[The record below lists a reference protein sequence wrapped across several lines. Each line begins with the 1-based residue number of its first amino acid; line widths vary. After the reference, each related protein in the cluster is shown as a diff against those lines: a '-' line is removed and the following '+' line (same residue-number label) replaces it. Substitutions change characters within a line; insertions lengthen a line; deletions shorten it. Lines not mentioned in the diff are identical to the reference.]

1 MAMKRASRGCQL
13 DPVAATV
20 QQLQAHLPFEFAHRG
35 KDGRMR
41 TIQHLGGGLEA
52 AGADHGIEA
61 AQVVQSERGHVR
73 SSYKEYP
80 YFVIFF
86 LLPRN

>member
-1 MAMKRASRGCQL
+1 
-13 DPVAATV
+13 
-20 QQLQAHLPFEFAHRG
+20 
-35 KDGRMR
+35 MR
-41 TIQHLGGGLEA
+41 GGLEA

-61 AQVVQSERGHVR
+61 IQVVESEGLHVR

-86 LLPRN
+86 SLPRN